1 MKKKKIFWGTVVF
14 IIICAGV
21 MGFLSVFTHA
31 EAEQSYVVWNEVYI
45 LEEDGTKLPQPVDE
59 YGNIEGL
66 ENGKTY
72 VMSAPLEGEIRD
84 AKLHLLTTESEVTFW
99 LNGEQIYSESVSG
112 GRTAEIKILL
122 PENYTGQILTMQY
135 RFTGEGM
142 EYVTPVPFI
151 NSTWN
156 EDVQTYAYGNYYGI
170 LAGVYGCIV
179 VVTSGLFLFSLFM
192 SRKDITPLLLAIA
205 ALILL
210 FHRMAFGMGVFFLP
224 ENMVSVLTEPV
235 FQFLPVILIV
245 AYFLLNRRRGFWKYF
260 GRVSAC
266 AGIVLAVAYLISF
279 AGGTYLANFINNE
292 IEGFLTAGVYSGLLY
307 WITAYL
313 LFVSI
318 AISAYNIIRSIAED
332 RSEREAL
339 MMKNELLAGS
349 YRAIKQN
356 THQVAA
362 LRHEIK
368 NHIAAM
374 NFLLQEGNIA
384 ELKEYL
390 QDLNQQE
397 TDMTRIHFTENFIV
411 NAILQNYAT
420 RAAEEAICFEAEA
433 CVPENMEIASSD
445 LSSLLMNMLDNAEE
459 SCIKMSD
466 RKRRYIRLR
475 IAKKGEFLTVC
486 CENPY
491 NGELSRNEKGRL
503 LTKKQNSVAHGYG
516 IRIMEEIAKKY
527 GSSLEIDT
535 DGGVFRVQTALQLK
549 SAEETH

>member
-1 MKKKKIFWGTVVF
+1 MKKKKIWLGTAVF
-14 IIICAGV
+14 VIICAGV
-21 MGFLSVFTHA
+21 MGILAVFTHA

-45 LEEDGTKLPQPVDE
+45 LEEDGTKVPQPVDE

-84 AKLHLLTTESEVTFW
+84 AKLHLLTAESEVTFW

-135 RFTGEGM
+135 RFTGEEM

-156 EDVQTYAYGNYYGI
+156 EDVQAYAYGNYYGI
-170 LAGVYGCIV
+170 LAGVYGCILAV
-179 VVTSGLFLFSLFM
+179 ASGLFLFSLFM
-192 SRKDITPLLLAIA
+192 SRKEISPLLLAIA

-210 FHRMAFGMGVFFLP
+210 LHHMAVGMGAYFLP
-224 ENMVSVLTEPV
+224 ESMVDFLTEPL

-245 AYFLLNRRRGFWKYF
+245 AYFLLNRKRGFWKYF
-260 GRVSAC
+260 GRVSAF
-266 AGIVLAVAYLISF
+266 AGIVLALAYLISS
-279 AGGTYLANFINNE
+279 AGGTYLANFINSG
-292 IEGFLTAGVYSGLLY
+292 IEDFLTAGVYSGLLY

-318 AISAYNIIRSIAED
+318 AISAFNIIRSIAED

-356 THQVAA
+356 THQAAA

-374 NFLLQEGNIA
+374 TFLLQEGKIE

-397 TDMTRIHFTENFIV
+397 TDMARIHFTENFIV
-411 NAILQNYAT
+411 NVILQNYAT
-420 RAAEEAICFEAEA
+420 RAAEETIRFEAEA
-433 CVPENMEIASSD
+433 SVPENIEIASSD

-459 SCIKMSD
+459 SCIKLD
-466 RKRRYIRLR
+466 DGRQKYIRMC
-475 IAKKGEFLTVC
+475 IAKKGDFLTVC

-491 NGELSRNEKGRL
+491 DGELARNEKGRL
-503 LTKKQNSVAHGYG
+503 LTKKQNTVVHGYG

-535 DGGVFRVQTALQLK
+535 DDGVFRVQTALQLN
-549 SAEETH
+549 STEETR